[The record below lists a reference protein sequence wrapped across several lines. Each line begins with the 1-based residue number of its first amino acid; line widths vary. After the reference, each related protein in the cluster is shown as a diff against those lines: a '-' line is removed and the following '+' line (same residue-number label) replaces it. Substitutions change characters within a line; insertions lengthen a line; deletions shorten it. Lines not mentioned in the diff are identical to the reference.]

1 MSTEDIVLKLQKRE
15 VLGKGLAKIR
25 KEGFIPAVVHDHG
38 NPSVV
43 VMGVYS
49 DIVKAFLSAGKHHP
63 VELLIDGK
71 KETVIIKDVEIDPVK
86 NLINHVVFQAIRQNE
101 KIETEVP
108 VSMIGDSPAQK
119 IGLLLIPHMSVVE
132 VEAFP
137 KDLPDK
143 LDLDITSL
151 VEIGD
156 KLTVADLVIPDGVT
170 IISEPESLIVSVE
183 ETKAQ
188 ISEES
193 EVEETAEA
201 AAEGASENK
210 EENTEK
216 STETA

>member
-63 VELLIDGK
+63 VELLIDRK